1 MKYKK
6 FDVAAYRNA
15 AQEKFSG
22 ANGWDNFSGPAM
34 SADGSG
40 ADGWGADGYGADGD
54 NFSGPEMSAD
64 GSGAD
69 GVIYGAD
76 GQIYAATGRKH
87 SKHQGHAAHHEE
99 PALEIDFNITNS
111 SSSANAT
118 VIMFGSNIYL
128 DSTVV
133 NYGSSPSV
141 AIQPQFGVGY
151 AQILRDTSA
160 SPFTVGR
167 VRMQSS
173 NTTQVTQNLTITST
187 NIYGESYNKPI
198 NMVPTIS
205 QYQFNPN
212 ITETNIPFDITPNVY
227 FSFTILPSTTLLL
240 SVFIKS
246 KVNPAKHL
254 VGKPAATAY
263 GRPAVGGLKPLMIK
277 P

>member
-15 AQEKFSG
+15 AQQNFSG
-22 ANGWDNFSGPAM
+22 ADGWDNFSGPAM
-34 SADGSG
+34 NADGGWG
-40 ADGWGADGYGADGD
+40 ADGDGYGVDGDGYGADG
-54 NFSGPEMSAD
+54 
-64 GSGAD
+64 
-69 GVIYGAD
+69 VYYGAE
-76 GQIYAATGRKH
+76 GNSMPSQPVRRQAPVR
-87 SKHQGHAAHHEE
+87 HEE
-99 PALEIDFNITNS
+99 PALEIDFNITNA

-118 VIMFGSNIYL
+118 VVMFGSNIYL
-128 DSTVV
+128 DNTVV
-133 NYGSSPSV
+133 NYGSSTSV
-141 AIQPQFGVGY
+141 TITPQFGVGY

-167 VRMQSS
+167 VRMQST
-173 NTTQVTQNLTITST
+173 NATQVTQNLTIVST
-187 NIYGESYNKPI
+187 NIYGESYNKPV

-212 ITETNIPFDITPNVY
+212 ITESNIPFDITPNVY

-240 SVFIKS
+240 SVFIKN
-246 KVNPAKHL
+246 KVNPAKNL
-254 VGKPAATAY
+254 AGKPATTAY